1 MLKATAAGRI
11 ARDAELRK
19 TQGGDTVCSFTVAV
33 DIRNGREKET
43 AWLRCSMWGKRG
55 EGVAPYLVKGAS
67 VTVTGDLSFSEY
79 EGKPQQNL
87 NVDGVALQGG
97 KQERQTD
104 SFLATT
110 RREPRGA
117 QGGGGFGGGSPFPDD
132 LDDSVPFASC
142 DPALERRAR

>member
-11 ARDAELRK
+11 ARDAEIRK
-19 TQGGDTVCSFTVAV
+19 TQNGDTVCSFTVAV

-55 EGVAPYLVKGAS
+55 EGLAPYLLKGAS

-97 KQERQTD
+97 KQGNDAPRQP
-104 SFLATT
+104 AKGQ
-110 RREPRGA
+110 EGHIP
-117 QGGGGFGGGSPFPDD
+117 GFDPDGVETE
-132 LDDSVPFASC
+132 VPF
-142 DPALERRAR
+142 